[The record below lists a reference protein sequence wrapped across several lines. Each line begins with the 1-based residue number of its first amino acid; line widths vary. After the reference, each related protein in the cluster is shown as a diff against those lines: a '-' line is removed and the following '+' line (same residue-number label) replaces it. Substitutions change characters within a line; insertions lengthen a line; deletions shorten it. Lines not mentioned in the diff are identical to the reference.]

1 VTTASGDSSGVGSVT
16 GTAGSAVGSLLGGA
30 TTTSTTSSQSQ
41 LGNLPINPQWLVNTL
56 QRASTTTSVKNNL
69 TSNAIALRN
78 QADAQWAA
86 AEAKWKAHQGP
97 EPNPLAKQEY
107 LVVWSAKQNAADVYG
122 KELGELVTNATINP
136 EGLADFL
143 NPQFLPGLDGFQ
155 VVDARKLNINGTPNE
170 DYGNVVNFVQ
180 LPLPWGVE
188 TEAHHMQYEWQNGQ
202 PIIAG
207 GLFNDTAFVLGVN
220 DIPNMKLENI
230 IPPQDHLGG
239 SIPDAFDEIGNTG
252 TYIGTWM
259 GGPAA
264 NFGGSPGEVVSFTP
278 DKTKGLVQASE
289 TPAGNVGGVEA
300 GNANGVPE
308 PCTIREGEPLETCA
322 NPHGIQI
329 RQDLDTMVTA
339 DYAEPREIVLDPVKP
354 FDQYAFRPTVRI
366 WNTKDPVHPK
376 LVSVAHMPQ
385 GPQDPAN
392 RGHGQIGIM
401 EDAKT
406 WPDATRYK
414 GGLQS
419 KGFFSESMCGG
430 GIFFTP
436 NVTKLKGDSSS
447 QWKEVFNDAVPEVQA
462 TGGKFTDEPGGCDG
476 GSWVQVAPNNRML
489 FHTIIGR
496 TPTSD
501 NYYDQGAVKL
511 VYDVDISKLIKDAQ
525 TGKVICDLSNGIHTD
540 GIDLTGMQ
548 VLHDLQEGKQVADC
562 PKLISTLV
570 VNDPTTGGPHWAAL
584 DTASIDPN
592 GVPYRLAFSDYF
604 VARSGVDGDHIMYTV
619 NIGPGGKLSYDDDF
633 RDVATGSLGV
643 DFNRRNWPG
652 SPDAGFYKPHS
663 MLWVCPPNVCPITP
677 QITPRSVV
685 DGTANATRVKTKVR
699 RKRAGTQELASK
711 RKTTAKRHAAA
722 RA

>member
-1 VTTASGDSSGVGSVT
+1 MALAAAGVGA
-16 GTAGSAVGSLLGGA
+16 GTAFGSGGGILDQA
-30 TTTSTTSSQSQ
+30 PGGKTSTDPSSQ
-41 LGNLPINPQWLVNTL
+41 LGSLPVDPQWLANTL

-69 TSNAIALRN
+69 APDAITLRN
-78 QADAQWAA
+78 KADAQWEA
-86 AEAKWKAHQGP
+86 AEAKWRAHKGP

-107 LVVWSAKQNAADVYG
+107 LVVWSGKQNGADVYG

-136 EGLADFL
+136 EGLSQFL
-143 NPQFLPGLDGFQ
+143 SPQFLPGLDGFQ
-155 VVDARKLNINGTPNE
+155 VVDGRKLNIDGTPNL
-170 DYGNVVNFVQ
+170 DYGHVVNFVQ

-188 TEAHHMQYEWQNGQ
+188 TEAHHMQYEWHDGQ

-207 GLFNDTAFVLGVN
+207 GLFNDTAFVLSVK
-220 DIPNMKLENI
+220 DIPNMTLQNI
-230 IPPQDHLGG
+230 IPPQAHLGG
-239 SIPDAFDEIGNTG
+239 SIPDAFDEVGNTG

-264 NFGGSPGEVVSFTP
+264 NYGGSPGEVLSFTP

-289 TPAGNVGGVEA
+289 TSAGSIGGVES
-300 GNANGVPE
+300 GNAGGVPE

-329 RQDLDTMVTA
+329 RQDVDRMVTA
-339 DYAEPREIVLDPVKP
+339 DYAEPREIVLDPVKTV
-354 FDQYAFRPTVRI
+354 DQYAFRPTVRV
-366 WNTKDPVHPK
+366 WDTTNPVHPK

-385 GPQDPAN
+385 GPQNPVN
-392 RGHGQIGIM
+392 QGHGQIGIM

-430 GIFFTP
+430 GIFFAP
-436 NVTKLKGDSSS
+436 DVTKLKGDSSS
-447 QWKEVFNDAVPEVQA
+447 QWKEVFNDAIPEVNA
-462 TGGKFTDEPGGCDG
+462 TGGQFQDEPGGCDG
-476 GSWVQVAPNNRML
+476 GSWVQVAPNNRLL

-496 TPTSD
+496 APTSD
-501 NYYDQGAVKL
+501 NYYDQGELKL

-525 TGKVICDLSNGIHTD
+525 SGKVICDLSNGIHTD
-540 GIDLTGMQ
+540 GYDLTGMQ
-548 VLHDLQEGKQVADC
+548 ALQQLEQGKQIADC

-584 DTASIDPN
+584 DDSSIDQN

-604 VARSGVDGDHIMYTV
+604 VSRSGVDGDHIMYDV
-619 NIGPGGKLSYDDDF
+619 NVSPTGKLSYDNSF
-633 RDVATGSLGV
+633 RDENTSSLGV
-643 DFNRRNWPG
+643 DFNRRDWPG

-663 MLWVCPPNVCPITP
+663 MLWVCPPGICPLTP
-677 QITPRSVV
+677 QITPR
-685 DGTANATRVKTKVR
+685 GANASKAKAKRKQSKRLVHG
-699 RKRAGTQELASK
+699 KRARSK
-711 RKTTAKRHAAA
+711 R